1 MIILVIL
8 AILAV
13 ATLREPKQFTEV
25 KEKYE
30 IFLKNCPPE
39 FPQLKKRILLSG
51 YTKPKSELGYNVNK
65 GGEIGLCLDGD
76 SNQIFHVLLHELAH
90 STVGEY
96 SHSEEFWNNFKKLRD
111 HSVQLGIYTPID
123 SKSAFCGNYIRD

>member
-25 KEKYE
+25 KEKYD
-30 IFLKNCPPE
+30 IFLKNCPSE

-96 SHSEEFWNNFKKLRD
+96 SHSEEFWNNFKSYAIILFGWV
-111 HSVQLGIYTPID
+111 STLL
-123 SKSAFCGNYIRD
+123 